1 MSQRSSQGPFTQ
13 GPPEV
18 IMIDDSDDE
27 ELPPVSSIA
36 STSRNT
42 LSGQTKQEA
51 ALIISE
57 ESDSA
62 QAEEI
67 SGSVEGLPQEPPAS
81 GQPQATPHV
90 QRQVVTN
97 AANAGEDVEMEDP
110 AEGPSSSRLATPPPR
125 EAVDAAPG
133 EQAASAAE
141 PRSVAI
147 STSLAGPGIRLAD
160 VLKSPAPPERSL
172 SSASPSRSQTHSH
185 AGPSVLMDGSR
196 PRAMGSVQGEVPYEE
211 ALQAAARA
219 TAAQRTAESAQLVR
233 PVANTVT
240 SSTVQRFDRD
250 STSEAFASPV
260 GALADPATTSA
271 PSEIADAK
279 SFADLSE
286 AKASEAHVV
295 TSEPQRTPAWHP
307 QGVLYPESRSI
318 STPQELVDLVANPD
332 PSLDLNAVAELA
344 RGLPAGPGGIG
355 MSASIDLAESGE
367 LLLRTLQ
374 ASNLQLAAG
383 QVLQYAPSVQPRHGL
398 PAHPDVLRTGLV
410 YSPAMM
416 LHCPPQNMDEDPEV
430 YDRHPEQPK
439 RISEIYQKLV
449 AHGCAMRMKKINIR
463 EVTKEETMLVH
474 EEGVWDGVEIT
485 AFHTLD
491 VLGLISQQLEA
502 SSSLYINQHS
512 AKCARLSAGGVI
524 EMVDAVVSGTIRNG
538 FAIVRPPGHHAEPSK
553 SMGFCFYNNVAIAT
567 KWVME
572 KYKNAVKP
580 VKRVLILDWKRGA
593 TSTRDVHHGNGTQ
606 DAFWSDP
613 NVLYIS
619 VHRHEDG
626 KFFPGGEDG
635 GMDKVGGGAGCGFNV
650 NIPWPAAGMGDGEY
664 IAAFQHIVMPI
675 AYEFNPDLV
684 IISAGFDAAYGDPLG
699 ECLVLPAAYAHMTY
713 MLSGLAEGRCVAA
726 LEGGYNL
733 EAIAN
738 SALKVTETLL
748 GDPAPMPANL
758 TCNALASATI
768 RQVKRAQSRY
778 WRSIHWDDNDPSA
791 YDDAGLP
798 AYSLSDVLRS
808 HREAELLSTLPLA
821 LIPMGDP
828 KETIVDETGVVR
840 GKGRNVMTL
849 PHSKEDDDE
858 GQYDCRGSVICSA
871 DLLDRTPPRKTILLF
886 AHSLGDVRI
895 ERPGLDIYA
904 EKEAAHLVD
913 ATRTILDWALA
924 RDIGILDVSVPS
936 LAASNEHAVDAVASG
951 EALSRLQ
958 KVQTAADQLLLYIWD
973 NYLSLVLGAK
983 TDVILIG
990 HGSAC
995 EAIMTLLKNREP
1007 TQFTKQVK
1015 AIVHVLAHSTIPVL
1029 PKDRPELR
1037 AWYGQVS
1044 KVFLPHDHALFAVGA
1059 QERFGRR
1066 LGNIERA
1073 PAAPPGTRE
1082 RPIDL
1087 LHRAASDILQ
1097 FIEKQLA
1104 AHTLNGSAGQQ
1115 PKKKTISAA
1124 PLASPRDSLHP
1135 AGMPNGSAP
1144 MVADSDEVVFV
1155 SSAQS

>member
-27 ELPPVSSIA
+27 ELPPVSSIV

-51 ALIISE
+51 VLITSE

-67 SGSVEGLPQEPPAS
+67 SGSVEAFPQEAPAA
-81 GQPQATPHV
+81 GQPQATLHA
-90 QRQVVTN
+90 QRQIVTN
-97 AANAGEDVEMEDP
+97 AANAGEDVEMED
-110 AEGPSSSRLATPPPR
+110 AAQGPSSRLATPPPPQ
-125 EAVDAAPG
+125 AIDSAPG
-133 EQAASAAE
+133 EQVESAAE

-147 STSLAGPGIRLAD
+147 STALAGPGIRLAD
-160 VLKSPAPPERSL
+160 VLKSPALPERSL
-172 SSASPSRSQTHSH
+172 SSVSPGRSQTHSH

-219 TAAQRTAESAQLVR
+219 TAAQRTADPAQSVR
-233 PVANTVT
+233 PVANTVI

-250 STSEAFASPV
+250 STSEASASPV
-260 GALADPATTSA
+260 RALAEPATTSA
-271 PSEIADAK
+271 SSEIADAK
-279 SFADLSE
+279 GPADPSE
-286 AKASEAHVV
+286 AKASDAHVI

-318 STPQELVDLVANPD
+318 STPQELIDLVADPD
-332 PSLDLNAVAELA
+332 PSLDLTAVAELA
-344 RGLPAGPGGIG
+344 RGLPAGPGGVG

-374 ASNLQLAAG
+374 ASNLQLAAA

-398 PAHPDVLRTGLV
+398 PAHADVLRTGLV

-463 EVTKEETMLVH
+463 EVKKEETMLVH

-572 KYKNAVKP
+572 KYRNAPKP
-580 VKRVLILDWKRGA
+580 VKRVLILDW
-593 TSTRDVHHGNGTQ
+593 DVHHGNGTQ

-778 WRSIHWDDNDPSA
+778 WKSIHWDDNDPAA

-821 LIPMGDP
+821 LIPMGALEAP
-828 KETIVDETGVVR
+828 IVDETGVVR
-840 GKGRNVMTL
+840 GKARNVMTL
-849 PHSKEDDDE
+849 PQSKEDDDE
-858 GQYDCRGSVICSA
+858 RQYDYRGSVICSA

-913 ATRTILDWALA
+913 ASRSILEWALA

-936 LAASNEHAVDAVASG
+936 LSASNEHAVDVVASG

-958 KVQTAADQLLLYIWD
+958 KVQSAADKLLLYIWD

-1007 TQFTKQVK
+1007 TQFTNQVK
-1015 AIVHVLAHSTIPVL
+1015 AVVHVLAHSTIPVL

-1037 AWYGQVS
+1037 AWYGRVS
-1044 KVFLPHDHALFAVGA
+1044 RVFLPHDHALFAVGA

-1073 PAAPPGTRE
+1073 PAAAPGTRE

-1087 LHRAASDILQ
+1087 LHRAAPDILQ
-1097 FIEKQLA
+1097 FIENQLA
-1104 AHTLNGSAGQQ
+1104 APILNGSAGLQ
-1115 PKKKTISAA
+1115 PKKTSSAA

-1135 AGMPNGSAP
+1135 GGMPNGSAP
-1144 MVADSDEVVFV
+1144 MVPDSDDVVFV